1 VAVQMN
7 PADGAAQALLSAVTA
22 QMGMMVP
29 VMSPVMPV
37 QPMGGAGP
45 MWNGMAGP
53 GMGGAQQGGGRAAE
67 LGQILDLTS
76 KFLNV
81 AQGFSKL
88 FGN

>member
-1 VAVQMN
+1 
-7 PADGAAQALLSAVTA
+7 LLSAVTA
-22 QMGMMVP
+22 QMGMMAP

-37 QPMGGAGP
+37 QTMGGAGP

-53 GMGGAQQGGGRAAE
+53 GMMGGGQQGGGKTE
-67 LGQILDLTS
+67 QLGQILDLTS